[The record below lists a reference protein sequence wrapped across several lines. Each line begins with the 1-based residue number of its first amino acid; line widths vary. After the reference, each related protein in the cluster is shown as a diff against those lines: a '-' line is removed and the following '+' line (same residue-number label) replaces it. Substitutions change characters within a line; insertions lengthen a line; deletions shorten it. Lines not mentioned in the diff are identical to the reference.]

1 MVMGSIERGAK
12 VFRVED
18 IPLVGCIAFGLID
31 RGTNLIQVRPTS
43 TCPLSCVFCSTDS
56 GPKSRGRLA
65 EYVVSLDCLVEEF
78 RRLASVKG
86 GGVEA
91 HIDTVGDPL
100 TYPWIVELVS
110 ELRGVKGVD
119 VVSMQ
124 THGSLLNEKLLD
136 DLSSAGL
143 SRINL
148 SIDAMDAELA
158 RRLSD
163 TEWYDVKRVAELAKY
178 IVDNT
183 SIDLLVAPVWV
194 PNLNDQE
201 IPRIIEFALSIG
213 AGKKWPPL
221 GVQKYEAHKRG
232 RKPRG
237 ARPLSWQ
244 KFYAEL
250 KEWEE
255 EFKVKLR
262 LSPEDFLIKKASSLP
277 IPYKRF
283 ERVSVRVVGPGWLK
297 GEKLAVTSRGDRV
310 LTLVGAD
317 HIPVG
322 ASLKARILVNK
333 HNIYVAEPV

>member
-1 MVMGSIERGAK
+1 MRYAEGGAR

-43 TCPLSCVFCSTDS
+43 ICPLSCVFCSTDS
-56 GPKSRGRLA
+56 GPKSRGRIT
-65 EYVVSLDCLVEEF
+65 EYLVSLDCLVENF

-86 GGVEA
+86 DGVEA

-100 TYPWIVELVS
+100 TYPWLVELVS
-110 ELRGVKGVD
+110 ELRGVRGVE

-136 DLSSAGL
+136 ELSSAGL

-148 SIDAMDAELA
+148 SIDAIDADLA
-158 RRLSD
+158 KRLSD
-163 TEWYDVKRVAELAKY
+163 TEWYDVKRVAELAGY

-194 PNLNDQE
+194 PGLNDQE
-201 IPRIIEFALSIG
+201 IPKIIEFSLSVG
-213 AGKKWPPL
+213 AGEKWPPL

-232 RKPRG
+232 RKPSG
-237 ARPLSWQ
+237 VHPISWRS
-244 KFYAEL
+244 FYDKL
-250 KEWEE
+250 RQWEE
-255 EFKVKLR
+255 EFGVKLR
-262 LSPEDFLIKKASSLP
+262 LSPEDFSIRRAPSLP
-277 IPYKRF
+277 VLYRKL
-283 ERVSVRVVGPGWLK
+283 EKVSVRVVGPGWLR

-310 LTLVGAD
+310 ITLVGAD
-317 HIPVG
+317 HIPIG
-322 ASLKARILVNK
+322 ASVKARILTNK
-333 HNIYVAEPV
+333 HNIYVAEPIS